1 MDELKNSKFR
11 SNFDLTNKWAVI
23 SGGAGLLGKQHS
35 IALLELNANVVLIDL
50 DLQRLNTV
58 KTELQKR
65 FTNQKVLIFA
75 ADISNEKSILEIQS
89 ELITNKYKVSI
100 LINNAAINPKYV
112 NSVKKNNLSRVES
125 FSLEDWDLQLNV
137 GLKGAFICSKIFG
150 SNMAKDNGGVI
161 VNIASDLSVIAP
173 DQRIY
178 LNERF
183 DKDSQPVKPVT
194 YSVIKS
200 GLIGMTKYLST
211 YWNSSNVRVNA
222 LSPGGVFEDQ
232 DPLFVSKLTKLI
244 PLGRMA
250 NVDEYRSAIQFLC
263 SDASSYMTGQ
273 NLVIDGGRS
282 VW

>member
-1 MDELKNSKFR
+1 MNELKSSKFR

-23 SGGAGLLGKQHS
+23 SGAAGLLGKQHS

-58 KTELQKR
+58 KTELQDR

-75 ADISNEKSILEIQS
+75 ADISDEKSVLEIQS
-89 ELITNKYKVSI
+89 ELITNEYKVSI

-112 NSVKKNNLSRVES
+112 NSFQENNLSRVES
-125 FSLEDWDLQLNV
+125 FSLEDWDSQLNV

-150 SNMAKDNGGVI
+150 SNMAKDSGGVI

-178 LNERF
+178 LNESF

-211 YWNSSNVRVNA
+211 YWNNSNVRVNA

-273 NLVIDGGRS
+273 NLIIDGGRS